1 MDKNKSLYISLVV
14 LFCVVIT
21 GISAFFLGLQFSKQK
36 LVDITTKNESKII
49 NVDSYNIP
57 TLSIL
62 YNYLRSDYNNLEE
75 YLKNLTNSEKLYVAG
90 LFDSSD
96 EANNNKFSL
105 LKENLIKTF
114 GSDLGVLPE
123 DYYAIAEN
131 EEPLYKYDK
140 ETDEYI
146 YNEESPGTDAIT
158 DLDSGYIYNYILDKK
173 ESKEDLIILTYY
185 GLYAYQDEI
194 GPTTI
199 TNQKNIERLLNYEE
213 TFDGI
218 SDQEY
223 LQNAFKK
230 NKEDFLKWSY
240 TFKKVNDN
248 YVLVDF
254 KQA

>member
-1 MDKNKSLYISLVV
+1 M
-14 LFCVVIT
+14 
-21 GISAFFLGLQFSKQK
+21 KQ
-36 LVDITTKNESKII
+36 III
-49 NVDSYNIP
+49 NLV
-57 TLSIL
+57 
-62 YNYLRSDYNNLEE
+62 
-75 YLKNLTNSEKLYVAG
+75 
-90 LFDSSD
+90 
-96 EANNNKFSL
+96 
-105 LKENLIKTF
+105 KTF

-123 DYYAIAEN
+123 DYYAFVEN

>member
-21 GISAFFLGLQFSKQK
+21 SISAFFLGLQFSKQK
-36 LVDITTKNESKII
+36 LVDNSTKNESKIT
-49 NVDSYNIP
+49 NVESYNIP

-62 YNYLRSDYNNLEE
+62 YNYLKSDYNNLED

-123 DYYAIAEN
+123 DYYAFAEN

-146 YNEESPGTDAIT
+146 
-158 DLDSGYIYNYILDKK
+158 
-173 ESKEDLIILTYY
+173 
-185 GLYAYQDEI
+185 
-194 GPTTI
+194 
-199 TNQKNIERLLNYEE
+199 
-213 TFDGI
+213 
-218 SDQEY
+218 
-223 LQNAFKK
+223 
-230 NKEDFLKWSY
+230 
-240 TFKKVNDN
+240 
-248 YVLVDF
+248 
-254 KQA
+254 